1 MIYNLIEYSDSYYKT
16 SGSLWQYFKDETTFK
31 NFSPVSPSTA
41 NCRSTESFK
50 FKNKFTGN
58 ITAVETA
65 KDAIGFF

>member
-1 MIYNLIEYSDSYYKT
+1 MIYNLIEYSDSCYKT

-31 NFSPVSPSTA
+31 NFIPVSPSTA
-41 NCRSTESFK
+41 NWRSTESFK
-50 FKNKFTGN
+50 FKNKIIGS